1 MGKIGVLTSQRKWIN
16 DTVTIIA
23 EGKIFIVGV
32 VENTDDWYPFHPA
45 PFDKVEEDSEDD
57 TDSIRDVAD
66 VDDDEEDAFSDTWIG
81 GNINDLEE
89 GEICDDNVIECL
101 LRC

>member
-1 MGKIGVLTSQRKWIN
+1 M
-16 DTVTIIA
+16 
-23 EGKIFIVGV
+23 